1 MNLHLHTFIY
11 LQAKRSFVGHKV
23 IRAQVKTSAQADLLL
38 QALEENDFDLWSEIG
53 IARDLD
59 IHVAPAQETSLT
71 NLLDSIGVQHRV
83 MISDLQTLVTNT
95 RMGTDV
101 ISQGLWSHSMDRGHS
116 MDWTNYHPIEDMH
129 SYMSFLQDKYDFV
142 CLESIGK
149 SYEGSEMVI
158 AKVCKGGCGN
168 KPAMWIDGGIHAREW
183 ISPAT
188 VMWLLKE
195 LVENHEAHPDLL
207 ESLDW

>member
-1 MNLHLHTFIY
+1 M
-11 LQAKRSFVGHKV
+11 RSFIGHKV
-23 IRAQVKTSAQADLLL
+23 IRAQIVTKAQVDLCVKMLGKK
-38 QALEENDFDLWSEIG
+38 EYDLWSEIVIG
-53 IARDLD
+53 RDLD
-59 IHVAPAQETSLT
+59 IHVAPAEETSLT

-83 MISDLQTLVTNT
+83 MIADLQTQVTNT
-95 RMGTDV
+95 RMGTDGV
-101 ISQGLWSHSMDRGHS
+101 NSPGLWSHSMD
-116 MDWTNYHPIEDMH
+116 WTQYHPIEDMH
-129 SYMSFLQDKYDFV
+129 SYMSFLQDTYDFV
-142 CLESIGK
+142 CMESIGK

-195 LVENHEAHPDLL
+195 LVENHEAHPDLI
-207 ESLDW
+207 ENLDW

>member
-1 MNLHLHTFIY
+1 MNLHLDTFIY

-38 QALEENDFDLWSEIG
+38 QALDENDFDLWSEIG

-59 IHVAPAQETSLT
+59 IHVAPAQETSLSD
-71 NLLDSIGVQHRV
+71 LLDSIGVQHSV
-83 MISDLQTLVTNT
+83 MIADLQTQVTNT
-95 RMGTDV
+95 RMG
-101 ISQGLWSHSMDRGHS
+101 IGMNSPGLWSHN
-116 MDWTNYHPIEDMH
+116 MDWTQYHPIEDMH
-129 SYMSFLQDKYDFV
+129 SYMSFLQDTYDFI
-142 CLESIGK
+142 CMESIGK

>member
-1 MNLHLHTFIY
+1 MDLC
-11 LQAKRSFVGHKV
+11 SKV
-23 IRAQVKTSAQADLLL
+23 LGEK
-38 QALEENDFDLWSEIG
+38 EYDLWSEIVIG
-53 IARDLD
+53 RDLD

-83 MISDLQTLVTNT
+83 MIADLQTMVTNAK
-95 RMGTDV
+95 MGTDV
-101 ISQGLWSHSMDRGHS
+101 NTGGLWSHSMD
-116 MDWTNYHPIEDMH
+116 WTQYHPIEDMH
-129 SYMSFLQDKYDFV
+129 SYMSFIQDTYDFV
-142 CLESIGK
+142 CMESIGK